1 MRLIK
6 PWQRSRRLVRDDGT
20 VAIEF
25 AIVGFLFFALLLGA
39 IEMGRAMWMRNTFQ
53 FAAEEAARWAL
64 VHTSEKEK
72 AIQDYASARL
82 LGAFKDIK
90 PVAIFKI
97 EKTVS
102 GIEVKY
108 LVVTITD
115 IFKPVT
121 GLVPISFTVTGQAK
135 MPVG

>member
-6 PWQRSRRLVRDDGT
+6 PWQRLKRLVRDDGT

-25 AIVGFLFFALLLGA
+25 AIVGLLFFALLLGA
-39 IEMGRAMWMRNTFQ
+39 IEMGRAMWMRNT
-53 FAAEEAARWAL
+53 AARWAL

-90 PVAIFKI
+90 PVATFKI
-97 EKTVS
+97 EKSVS

-121 GLVPISFTVTGQAK
+121 GLVPISFTVTGQAR